1 MTLASLGEFNS
12 LARDLI
18 WKEQTRRTET
28 ILLHLCNPLTIRLA
42 SLVGIHR
49 KVKMTV
55 YSVFHFL
62 LASEGTIL
70 RNLSDHQS
78 NGHVILAPSSDIP
91 HGFTLLLCR
100 ACRTAHTL
108 AGSLD
113 GLQRINDQKESLVL
127 SKLVLAAKL
136 VGILKDIRNLKVA
149 GEVGIITVEKMR
161 ESRLLKL
168 HPNLSPGLFAGI
180 VQNNMTLRNQSISE
194 LKTNRR
200 LTTTGK
206 AGNHAAGRRPNP
218 LTSEEGIDVLPT
230 RLERPPKSVR
240 NLDIGETSR
249 FNGLRETVRGVVV
262 GLVGLGLGGLRRLLH
277 GSFPFLKSVYQDGF
291 WF

>member
-12 LARDLI
+12 LAGDLVRE
-18 WKEQTRRTET
+18 EQTRRTEP

-49 KVKMTV
+49 KVKMTI
-55 YSVFHFL
+55 YSVLHFL

-91 HGFTLLLCR
+91 HGFTLLLSR
-100 ACRTAHTL
+100 ASRTTHTL
-108 AGSLD
+108 AGSFD

-136 VGILKDIRNLKVA
+136 VGIFKDIRNLKVA
-149 GEVGIITVEKMR
+149 GEVGIITVQKMR
-161 ESRLLKL
+161 ESSLLKL
-168 HPNLSPGLFAGI
+168 HLDLSTRFLAGI
-180 VQNNMTLRNQSISE
+180 VQNNMTLRSESVSE
-194 LKTNRR
+194 LKANRR

-230 RLERPPKSVR
+230 RLERRTKSVG
-240 NLDIGETSR
+240 NLDIREATG
-249 FNGLRETVRGVVV
+249 FDGLRETVRVVV
-262 GLVGLGLGGLRRLLH
+262 LGLGGLVGLRRLRH
-277 GSFPFLKSVYQDGF
+277 GPFPFLKSV
-291 WF
+291 